1 MDDKVKQILNLV
13 DEYITEKRAT
23 ETWKPGEDWLA
34 YSGPILDSN
43 EYTAAIESLLS
54 EWLIFGKIG
63 REFETE
69 FPKYL
74 DCKYGVLTNSGSSAN
89 LLMMS
94 VLKSKKLYGLQPGTK
109 FITPVV
115 GFPTTINPIIQ
126 NGFVPVFCDVHLPD
140 INLDLDDMERI
151 LKEDPEIK
159 GLIYAHTL
167 GNPPDMDRL
176 MALVEK
182 YDLIFLEDN
191 CDALGSYYDGKKLGS
206 FGLMSTTSFFPAH
219 HMTMGEG
226 GFVSTNSGKVRQL
239 LSSFRDWGR
248 ACYCNA
254 KNLVMLL
261 KELHV
266 EIDLETGYHRLLM
279 LFMTIDMYLMKL
291 DIT

>member
-13 DEYITEKRAT
+13 DEYITEKRAK

-69 FPKYL
+69 FPQYL

-94 VLKSKKLYGLQPGTK
+94 VLKSKKLYNLKPGTK

-140 INLDLDDMERI
+140 INLDLDDME
-151 LKEDPEIK
+151 
-159 GLIYAHTL
+159 
-167 GNPPDMDRL
+167 
-176 MALVEK
+176 
-182 YDLIFLEDN
+182 
-191 CDALGSYYDGKKLGS
+191 
-206 FGLMSTTSFFPAH
+206 
-219 HMTMGEG
+219 
-226 GFVSTNSGKVRQL
+226 
-239 LSSFRDWGR
+239 
-248 ACYCNA
+248 
-254 KNLVMLL
+254 
-261 KELHV
+261 
-266 EIDLETGYHRLLM
+266 
-279 LFMTIDMYLMKL
+279 
-291 DIT
+291 